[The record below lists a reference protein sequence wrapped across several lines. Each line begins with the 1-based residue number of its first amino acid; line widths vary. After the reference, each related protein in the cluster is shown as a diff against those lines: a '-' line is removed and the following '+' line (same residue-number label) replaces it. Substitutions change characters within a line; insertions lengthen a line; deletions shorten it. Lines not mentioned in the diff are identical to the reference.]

1 MAKIWYENR
10 KDSKGKPF
18 RYCKIGIVKDGLE
31 SSIGV
36 GRSKTKRDEKRDNK
50 YLSLIEQLE
59 VIQITGENLDLSIRE
74 EIEQVQDTDPKF
86 ITKVV
91 AAGLLHKKK
100 STKTVKELFDA
111 HFEHKRGDTKD
122 RSTRSYRD
130 DQRAFERFVGSNEQ
144 IKNITKGTVID
155 FISDCKKQR
164 CRNPRCTAID
174 KSKCKCKKTSYAK
187 STIGLKLKR
196 VRTAFAY
203 AVDKQWMTENPIQ
216 YDAKQFKQ
224 KVDPAKQKEQ
234 ARILTPENVQRFLN
248 HQEADYERQLWKTVI
263 YYLGCRPAELAIMR
277 WSDVDFDPEDPT
289 ITFRSKDT
297 EHTGRDRENMPTRT
311 SPLWNEIYDLLKK
324 WRDLHPDEK
333 FIFNDIFNLRH
344 KPEFEV
350 TNTETCEQ
358 IREGRYESN
367 FNTSMRKMIK
377 RSGIPVYPQPHKA
390 LRDVRI
396 NELERLGFRR
406 QEIDAWI
413 GNSEAVR
420 DKHYSATSVTKADR
434 QKALEITQKENRVR
448 QSENRV
454 RLGCDEDTQTDPN
467 QLIQQ
472 LSKSVKDRE
481 LLEVIQK
488 ALIQADSGELEIA
501 EKYTRRMYTKGLKLG
516 K

>member
-1 MAKIWYENR
+1 M
-10 KDSKGKPF
+10 G
-18 RYCKIGIVKDGLE
+18 GGH
-31 SSIGV
+31 
-36 GRSKTKRDEKRDNK
+36 
-50 YLSLIEQLE
+50 IE
-59 VIQITGENLDLSIRE
+59 
-74 EIEQVQDTDPKF
+74 
-86 ITKVV
+86 
-91 AAGLLHKKK
+91 
-100 STKTVKELFDA
+100 FDA
-111 HFEHKRGDTKD
+111 
-122 RSTRSYRD
+122 
-130 DQRAFERFVGSNEQ
+130 
-144 IKNITKGTVID
+144 
-155 FISDCKKQR
+155 KKYQ
-164 CRNPRCTAID
+164 
-174 KSKCKCKKTSYAK
+174 
-187 STIGLKLKR
+187 
-196 VRTAFAY
+196 
-203 AVDKQWMTENPIQ
+203 
-216 YDAKQFKQ
+216 Q
-224 KVDPAKQKEQ
+224 KVQPKKQKEQ
-234 ARILTPENVQRFLN
+234 ARILTPENVQQFLN

-277 WSDVDFDPEDPT
+277 WSDVDFNPEDPT
-289 ITFRSKDT
+289 ATFRSKDT

-324 WRDLHPDEK
+324 WRDLHPDET

-434 QKALEITQKENRVR
+434 QKALGIAGGEKSVGDSAKSVGIVYAEN
-448 QSENRV
+448 
-454 RLGCDEDTQTDPN
+454 TQTDPN

-472 LSKSVKDRE
+472 LSKSVKGRE
-481 LLEVIQK
+481 LLEMLETALKQSDPADLEEDAKYTWVDAFRTSLISNIDSIQK
-488 ALIQADSGELEIA
+488 LTDRILELDLA
-501 EKYTRRMYTKGLKLG
+501 V
-516 K
+516 